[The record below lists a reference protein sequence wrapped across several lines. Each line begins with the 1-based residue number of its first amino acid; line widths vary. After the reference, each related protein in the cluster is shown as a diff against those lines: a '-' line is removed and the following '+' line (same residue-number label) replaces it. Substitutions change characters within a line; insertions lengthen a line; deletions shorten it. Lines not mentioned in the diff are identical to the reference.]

1 MPDVFQRGRW
11 ELNPRVM
18 DLQSIAL
25 ATWLRPQSGADF
37 SCGFSEGQGGF
48 CTREGIANCKI
59 KIAICKLWSVHGQ
72 SPFEPFGQL
81 RKTTLMPRD
90 FNTESLSH
98 DPIHGY
104 IPFVSKDGMP
114 EGEVSEQ
121 ELIDHPWV
129 QRMRHIHQLQTA
141 WWVFPSAEH
150 MRFQHVLG
158 AMHLSSIAIERWY
171 ESLVASGSN
180 VPSRAYV
187 ESLVRLAALLHDVGH
202 GPFGHFF
209 DDHFLDQF
217 GLTHEVIGSAIIQ
230 QELGDLIR
238 RVRRNPSGK
247 LGPLEE
253 LDPSQVAWLIRRPT
267 GKPQDEQGHPTW
279 LKKLRSLFSGIYT
292 VDNMDFVLRDAYM
305 SGYNTKAF
313 DLSRMLHYSFFS
325 AEGLTIHAR
334 GLPTLIN
341 FIETRANLFRTIYF
355 HRTVRAIDLALEELF
370 GPTMLRL
377 FGGSDG
383 QPMNPLE
390 HLDEY
395 RRLTESTF
403 LVDVQRWS
411 RSSDPELKSLG
422 EQWDSLLSR
431 QVAWKMAC
439 ERTFNFHAGQAER
452 TSIFSEPD
460 LVEKRIRAT
469 LPVNLR
475 EIELR
480 IDVAR
485 HYHRPSGRLPAGGQN
500 FLLDP
505 AIGTPR
511 ELHDDELFQSLPTS
525 FSIFRVYSKDHRHDA
540 ALHAAVNAVLGAV
553 ADSKTNM

>member
-1 MPDVFQRGRW
+1 
-11 ELNPRVM
+11 
-18 DLQSIAL
+18 
-25 ATWLRPQSGADF
+25 
-37 SCGFSEGQGGF
+37 
-48 CTREGIANCKI
+48 
-59 KIAICKLWSVHGQ
+59 
-72 SPFEPFGQL
+72 
-81 RKTTLMPRD
+81 MPRD

-114 EGEVSEQ
+114 DGEVSEQ

-150 MRFQHVLG
+150 MRFQHILG

-238 RVRRNPSGK
+238 RVRRNPNGK

-267 GKPQDEQGHPTW
+267 GKPQDEQGHPAW

-377 FGGSDG
+377 FGNSDG

-422 EQWDSLLSR
+422 GQWDALLSR
-431 QVAWKMAC
+431 QVTWKMAC

-469 LPVNLR
+469 LPANLR

-525 FSIFRVYSKDHRHDA
+525 FSIFRVYSKDHRHDV

>member
-1 MPDVFQRGRW
+1 
-11 ELNPRVM
+11 
-18 DLQSIAL
+18 
-25 ATWLRPQSGADF
+25 
-37 SCGFSEGQGGF
+37 
-48 CTREGIANCKI
+48 
-59 KIAICKLWSVHGQ
+59 
-72 SPFEPFGQL
+72 
-81 RKTTLMPRD
+81 MPRD
-90 FNTESLSH
+90 FATESLSH

-104 IPFVSKDGMP
+104 IPFVSKEGLPD
-114 EGEVSEQ
+114 GEVSEQ

-129 QRMRHIHQLQTA
+129 QRLRHIHQLQTA

-158 AMHLSSIAIERWY
+158 AMHLASLAIDRWY
-171 ESLVASGSN
+171 DSLAASCLN

-209 DDHFLDQF
+209 DDHFLEPF
-217 GLTHEVIGSAIIQ
+217 GVTHEDIGATVIQ
-230 QELGDLIR
+230 QELADLLR
-238 RVRRNPSGK
+238 RIRRNPNGK

-253 LDPSQVAWLIRRPT
+253 LDPGQIAWLIRRPSGVT
-267 GKPQDEQGHPTW
+267 SQESGHPQW
-279 LKKLRSLFSGIYT
+279 LRKLRALFSGIYT

-313 DLSRMLHYSFFS
+313 DLSRMLHYSFFT

-370 GPTMLRL
+370 GPTMAKL
-377 FGGSDG
+377 FGDENG
-383 QPMNPLE
+383 QPLNPML
-390 HLDEY
+390 HLDQY

-411 RSSDPELKSLG
+411 QSSEPELRELG
-422 EQWDSLLSR
+422 DRWAALLSR

-439 ERTFNFHAGQAER
+439 ERTFNFHAGRAEQ
-452 TSIFSEPD
+452 TSIFSEPE
-460 LVEKRIRAT
+460 LVEKRIRAN
-469 LPVNLR
+469 LPDALR
-475 EIELR
+475 EIPLK

-505 AIGTPR
+505 AVGSPC
-511 ELHDDELFQSLPTS
+511 ELHDDELFQTLPTS
-525 FSIFRVYSKDHRHDA
+525 FSIFRVYSRNHRQDA
-540 ALHAAVNAVLGAV
+540 AICDAVNAVLGAV